1 MPRVKGGVTTRARKK
16 KVFKRA
22 KGYWGNKKNQFTE
35 ANEQVRRSMR
45 YATRDRRTKKREFRG
60 LWIVRINAAAR
71 GNGLSYSQFINGL
84 KSAEITID
92 RKVLAEIAVTDE
104 KAFTEIAAIAKQALA
119 A

>member
-1 MPRVKGGVTTRARKK
+1 MPRVKGDVTTRARKK

-22 KGYWGNKKNQFTE
+22 KGYWGNKKNQFQL

-60 LWIVRINAAAR
+60 LWITRINAAAR
-71 GNGLSYSQFINGL
+71 GNGLSYSQFIKGL
-84 KSAEITID
+84 KTAEIRID
-92 RKVLAEIAVTDE
+92 RKVLAEIAVTDA
-104 KAFTEIAAIAKQALA
+104 KAFTKIAAIAKEALA